1 MVVLHD
7 SETGVQLRK
16 DVLAMSASTSTTMP
30 LLRMDPVST
39 QLERASGKLGQHRDT
54 SHTDI
59 AEGTYNTGEK
69 EACTQVHPLSHDQ
82 GRFQRLRDS
91 GEVRDLWRDPEERG
105 TSGFRDGVQ
114 QILQVEQGQG
124 QRDQG
129 EEDPG
134 TEGDDQGG
142 LGGVRG
148 VPEVPSMAELQEGS
162 EARGPEQLQQTEG
175 RLTRVRPPEAG
186 ELMLEGTTELTKQA
200 RRAVH
205 QAEAALRTAEETW
218 RELMSLVCTESD
230 QTEPT
235 GWEHFQQEVL
245 DPKDPSKVRNTK
257 ALHKFA
263 SLMGTDKDQAKVV
276 AEVFNPNRFG
286 PRTKRHGLVKGQSFD
301 LELGVDL
308 LKTRNQ
314 ELVLEYLE
322 TVQPGLTVIA
332 PPCTLF
338 TILQNLNHARRTE
351 EGMKTY
357 LQRLHWAKV
366 LLRFATKVART
377 VMAYGG
383 KFLLENPLTSKAWQ
397 EKFLHELMM
406 DEQVILV
413 AADQCMYG
421 LRSQAQVPQK
431 KPTGFITNS
440 DEIAKELGL
449 RCDGDHQHEPVL
461 GSDQGG
467 LRSQQTQVYPNKLVD
482 AILRGYRKEMKLQN
496 HEKIHWTQL
505 EELQRG
511 EVQHHGRQQD
521 LQHEAMENLITYA
534 VHALGEEDRA
544 EEERRNDSGDGELPD
559 DGQAEE
565 GQRDD
570 SGDGELPEQPGE
582 EASDQEEEEEGRRPL
597 PRERPFSLPQLI
609 RRAHEGLGHPSND
622 RLARILKNAKASSE
636 AIKLAKDYKCS
647 VCEKHQRVRPARN
660 AAPPRMLQVNEAV
673 GVDTIYLAHPDGKNR
688 MALNIVDW
696 ASRFQMVI
704 PLQRHTPGAARQ
716 GYLQW
721 IKLFGPPE
729 KLYTDLGKEFQGA
742 FELGAE
748 MDSTY
753 IEPGALEMPTQR
765 SITERAGKTFKEVF
779 SRACVHYECA
789 DHEEWLQLVDT
800 SNMTCNRLLNKS
812 GYSPIQR
819 VLGYSPRIPGGMMTG
834 GGQDLATLSHSGGDV
849 QIQRAQQMRLAAAK
863 AFHEADC
870 SQALKNALHAG
881 HRPPRDFEPGQ
892 LVYFWRKGT
901 DRPKK
906 DSYIY
911 WKGPA
916 RVVLTAPPSTVWINY
931 KGYVVKAA
939 PEHLRH
945 ATEEE
950 RFTLSSWIDDIS
962 DTRRQLNQEPR
973 RGYLDLTKEPFPI
986 AEDTAIPRELARE
999 APRPRYRLQ
1008 DKTRPEKVT
1017 FQAGR
1022 DEWSYDPSSRKLV
1035 RIHHSWRTQL
1045 FHPLE
1050 GDGDCPV
1057 DIGRI
1062 RESRSTFVEAE
1073 DPADSYQHHDNWVK
1087 DPTQPNCMSR
1097 WKGRTEFEI
1106 KPEEEQPPGTISRR
1120 ERSAEEVGDE
1130 EERDVKRGR
1139 FEIPSEEAEEDEPPA
1154 DIVFDD
1160 VEFDANQE
1168 AGAGEERQ
1176 PAVVRGR
1183 EDLDF
1188 ENYEPRSKRMRTEF
1202 IEVYLNSLEKV
1213 WAAKVKKEECF
1224 KDLKGE
1230 RREKFLQAIRK
1241 EIQNNMDTKA
1251 YRMLSPE
1258 ESERVRREAAEKIVK
1273 SRFVLTEKNI
1283 ETDDI
1288 EKAKKDGVLLR
1299 EEGENS
1305 SKAKA
1310 RHVMKGFSETSAEEL
1325 ETTTPQCGR
1334 ETVLCV
1340 LQLICSH
1347 QWTPGYLDFTQA
1359 FHSGDDIERTI
1370 YASQP
1375 HDCPLP
1381 GYQPR
1386 QLLHLL
1392 KTCYGL
1398 LDGPYAWYRHLNRVL
1413 TEKLGYKASAA
1424 DPCLYHYFNEENKLE
1439 GIIAVATDDLL
1450 HGGTEKHWERMRWL
1464 NQHYKLGKFSQGDGR
1479 FVGKEITCRQDG
1491 SFLVHQQLYAQ
1502 KIRPIEINRER
1513 RKQRYAYCDEK
1524 EITQLR
1530 GLLGGLAWLAKE
1542 TRPDLAGRVA
1552 ILQQALPHPYIQDI
1566 IEANVLAKEAVKYA
1580 TTGLTVHPIPPE
1592 RLRVG
1597 TVSDASWGNVRT
1609 RDEKV
1614 EDGETLQDFWEERGD
1629 CWIRHHRQP
1638 RRIPFHPASIP
1649 GGPNVYDLEE
1659 TRVSLVDGQEYRDRW
1674 NVATNPKP
1682 VRDEPWC
1689 GQTIFFRKTRV
1700 TDELIKEKFLPH
1712 EKLASQGGYITFF
1725 YDNRMETEEK
1735 AYPITV
1741 ICWKSFRIR
1750 RCTVNTLSA
1759 ECQAMIQGVGSLH
1772 WLRFMVQEAF
1782 GRSINNHNWEQAI
1795 SAMPCIAVT
1804 DSKSLYDTIH
1814 RCCNTS
1820 SHIEDKRTAIDV
1832 TILKRDFK
1840 ETQGQ
1845 VRWIAGSRMI
1855 SDSLTKKMGSS
1866 YLRAVLNH
1874 GKWSL
1879 SEKGNLEQD
1888 SRSVLLLDFS
1898 R

>member
-1 MVVLHD
+1 
-7 SETGVQLRK
+7 
-16 DVLAMSASTSTTMP
+16 
-30 LLRMDPVST
+30 
-39 QLERASGKLGQHRDT
+39 
-54 SHTDI
+54 
-59 AEGTYNTGEK
+59 
-69 EACTQVHPLSHDQ
+69 
-82 GRFQRLRDS
+82 
-91 GEVRDLWRDPEERG
+91 
-105 TSGFRDGVQ
+105 
-114 QILQVEQGQG
+114 
-124 QRDQG
+124 
-129 EEDPG
+129 
-134 TEGDDQGG
+134 
-142 LGGVRG
+142 
-148 VPEVPSMAELQEGS
+148 
-162 EARGPEQLQQTEG
+162 
-175 RLTRVRPPEAG
+175 
-186 ELMLEGTTELTKQA
+186 
-200 RRAVH
+200 
-205 QAEAALRTAEETW
+205 
-218 RELMSLVCTESD
+218 MSLVCTEPD
-230 QTEPT
+230 QVEKA

-245 DPKDPSKVRNTK
+245 DPKDPSKVRNSK

-263 SLMGTDKDQAKVV
+263 TVLGTDKDQAKVV

-286 PRTKRHGLVKGQSFD
+286 PRTKRHGLLKGQSFD
-301 LELGVDL
+301 LELGTDL
-308 LKTRNQ
+308 LDSKKQ
-314 ELVLEYLE
+314 QYVLEYLDC
-322 TVQPGLTVIA
+322 VRPGLTVIS

-351 EGMKTY
+351 EGMKLY
-357 LQRLHWAKV
+357 LQRLRDAKE
-366 LLRFATKVART
+366 LLRFATKVALL
-377 VMAYGG
+377 VMGYGG
-383 KFLLENPLTSKAWQ
+383 TFLLENPLTSKAWQ
-397 EKFLHELMM
+397 EKYLHELMM
-406 DEQVILV
+406 DDRVKLV
-413 AADQCMYG
+413 VTDQCMLG
-421 LRSQAQVPQK
+421 LTSIAQVPQR

-440 DEIAKELGL
+440 DEIIKELDR
-449 RCDGDHQHEPVL
+449 RCDGLHQHELVL
-461 GSDQGG
+461 GSDKGG
-467 LRSQQTQVYPNKLVD
+467 LRSKQTQIYPEQLVD
-482 AILRGYRKEMKLQN
+482 AILRGYRKEMKMNQN
-496 HEKIHWTQL
+496 DRIHWIQM
-505 EELQRG
+505 EEVHRG
-511 EVQHHGRQQD
+511 EQQHALRQNY
-521 LQHEAMENLITYA
+521 LQQEVETLLVEYA
-534 VHALGEEDRA
+534 VHALGEEDRGDEPVRGEGEDRLIA
-544 EEERRNDSGDGELPD
+544 GEADPTETEDEDGEV
-559 DGQAEE
+559 
-565 GQRDD
+565 GQR
-570 SGDGELPEQPGE
+570 
-582 EASDQEEEEEGRRPL
+582 RL
-597 PRERPFSLPQLI
+597 PRERPFTLQQLI

-622 RLARILKNAKASSE
+622 RLARILKNAKASPE
-636 AIKLAKDYKCS
+636 AIRLAKEHKCS
-647 VCEKHQRVRPARN
+647 VCEKHQRVKAPRN
-660 AAPPRMLQVNEAV
+660 AAPPRMLQVNETV
-673 GVDTIYLAHPDGKNR
+673 GVDTVYLPHPDGRTR

-716 GYLQW
+716 AYLQW
-721 IKLFGPPE
+721 TKLFGPPE

-742 FELGAE
+742 FEFGAE
-748 MDSTY
+748 MDSTF

-765 SITERAGKTFKEVF
+765 SITERAGKSFKEVF
-779 SRACVHYECA
+779 SRACVHHECG
-789 DHEEWLQLVDT
+789 DHDEWLQLVDIT
-800 SNMTCNRLLNKS
+800 NMTCNRLLNKS

-819 VLGYSPRIPGGMMTG
+819 VLGYSPRIPGGMLSG
-834 GGQDLATLSHSGGDV
+834 GGQDLATLSHAGGDV

-881 HRPPRDFEPGQ
+881 HRPVREFEPGQ

-950 RFTLSSWIDDIS
+950 RFTLSSWIDDITE
-962 DTRRQLNQEPR
+962 TRRQIDQEPR

-986 AEDTAIPRELARE
+986 TEETKIQSEMSSNAKK
-999 APRPRYRLQ
+999 PRYRLSE
-1008 DKTRPEKVT
+1008 KTAQEQVE
-1017 FQAGR
+1017 FQSQQ
-1022 DEWSYDPSSRKLV
+1022 DEWIYEQASQRLIRV
-1035 RIHHSWRTQL
+1035 HHADRRGL
-1045 FHPLE
+1045 FHPAE
-1050 GDGDCPV
+1050 GVHDCPV
-1057 DIGRI
+1057 DIDKIEDTRK
-1062 RESRSTFVEAE
+1062 TFVEPENGQAH
-1073 DPADSYQHHDNWVK
+1073 YQLQDDWRN
-1087 DPTQPNCMSR
+1087 DPTIPDNMEG
-1097 WKGRTEFEI
+1097 WKGRTEFQVSPDEDEETR
-1106 KPEEEQPPGTISRR
+1106 KRRHAELDAAFRFLQDEDDGEQREKRFRGEEQSRMEEEP
-1120 ERSAEEVGDE
+1120 
-1130 EERDVKRGR
+1130 
-1139 FEIPSEEAEEDEPPA
+1139 
-1154 DIVFDD
+1154 
-1160 VEFDANQE
+1160 NQE
-1168 AGAGEERQ
+1168 ATNEVPGGGLLKPEPETIPVSEDRAPAIVREREE
-1176 PAVVRGR
+1176 
-1183 EDLDF
+1183 EDQN
-1188 ENYEPRSKRMRTEF
+1188 EEPRSKRMRTEF
-1202 IEVYLNSLEKV
+1202 LDLYLTSLDRA
-1213 WAAKVKKEECF
+1213 WAAKVKKEENF

-1230 RREKFLQAIRK
+1230 RRERFLQAIRK

-1251 YRMLSPE
+1251 YKMLSPE
-1258 ESERVRREAAEKIVK
+1258 ESEQVRRQAAEKIVK

-1283 ETDDI
+1283 EAEDI

-1299 EEGENS
+1299 EDGENS

-1310 RHVMKGFSETSAEEL
+1310 RHVMKGFSETSTEDL

-1340 LQLICSH
+1340 LQLLCSY

-1359 FHSGDDIERTI
+1359 FHSGDEIERTI

-1386 QLLHLL
+1386 QLLQLL

-1413 TEKLGYKASAA
+1413 TEKLGYKVSAA
-1424 DPCLYHYFNEENKLE
+1424 DPCLYYYFNEKNEME
-1439 GIIAVATDDLL
+1439 GVIAVATDDLL
-1450 HGGTEKHWERMRWL
+1450 HGGTPKHWEKMQWL
-1464 NQHYKLGKFSQGDGR
+1464 NQHYKLGKFSKGDGR
-1479 FVGKEITCRQDG
+1479 FVGKEITCRPDG

-1502 KIRPIEINRER
+1502 KIRPIELSRD
-1513 RKQRYAYCDEK
+1513 RKKQKYAYCDEK
-1524 EITQLR
+1524 EVTQLR

-1542 TRPDLAGRVA
+1542 TRPDLAGRVS

-1566 IEANVLAKEAVKYA
+1566 IEANVLAKEAVKFA

-1597 TVSDASWGNVRT
+1597 TVSDASWGNVRN
-1609 RDEKV
+1609 RDDGG
-1614 EDGETLQDFWEERGD
+1614 EDNSEPQDFWEERGD

-1638 RRIPFHPASIP
+1638 RRLSFHPAAAP
-1649 GGPNVYDLEE
+1649 GGPNVYELEE
-1659 TRVSLVDGQEYRDRW
+1659 TRVSLVDGQEYRDKW
-1674 NVATNPKP
+1674 NVKDGNTSIQE
-1682 VRDEPWC
+1682 EPWC

-1700 TDELIKEKFLPH
+1700 TDEVIKDKFAQQ

-1725 YDNRMETEEK
+1725 YDSQMETEEK

-1772 WLRFMVQEAF
+1772 WLRFLVQESF
-1782 GRSINNHNWEQAI
+1782 GKNIDNQNWERTI

-1820 SHIEDKRTAIDV
+1820 AHIEDKRTAIDV

-1879 SEKGNLEQD
+1879 SEKGNAELD
-1888 SRSVLLLDFS
+1888 AKCVLLLDFS